1 MNTKKLLALLN
12 AGEYNIANIARKL
25 GCGYGKVLRAI
36 GNDADFRELVDLNR
50 MSRTDDV
57 REALLQR
64 ALQGDVPAIKVWLE
78 SEGRLASKVVL
89 DVNNKHE
96 GEITIQGKSLGE
108 LTDAQLL
115 RINDI
120 FDELASANNQSS

>member
-57 REALLQR
+57 REALLQQ

-78 SEGRLASKVVL
+78 VEGRITNKVVV
-89 DVNNKHE
+89 DMQNNHS
-96 GEITIQGKSLGE
+96 GEVTIQGKSLGE
-108 LTDAQLL
+108 LSDAQLS
-115 RINDI
+115 RIHDI
-120 FDELASANNQSS
+120 FRELENANN